1 MAGGEDVGLSEGFFF
16 FFLRLLVHMCMLMK
30 MTQMNKKTD
39 GVKKRD
45 DD

>member
-1 MAGGEDVGLSEGFFF
+1 MADGEDVGLSEGFF